1 MLRSIR
7 RWWRYLGA
15 RLGMQLDEVADP
27 KVQLEQAIQEAREQ
41 HRLLTE
47 NAASVIA
54 NQAQLQ
60 QRLDRAIDEYEKAN
74 GLARQALIL
83 SDRETRKGEVQR
95 ADNLGMAAESFAERI
110 ILLEREVEEVK
121 RLLIE
126 ATQASERARQ
136 AVRLNSIA
144 LRKKLA
150 QRERLLSQLDQAK
163 MQEQMNAAMAQL
175 DASVGEEVPTLDEVR
190 DKIERRLAMAHATN
204 EVKGSS
210 VSVRVLEV
218 EQAMQQ
224 AEAQARLGVLRAQLG
239 LAPPPIAGELQA
251 SPDVIEGDLTVL
263 ASETREVVK
272 VERRDP

>member
-1 MLRSIR
+1 MWRSIR

-47 NAASVIA
+47 SAASVIA

-60 QRLDRAIDEYEKAN
+60 QRLDRAIEEYEKAN
-74 GLARQALIL
+74 SLARQALIL

-110 ILLEREVEEVK
+110 ILLEREIEDIK
-121 RLLIE
+121 RLLME
-126 ATQASERARQ
+126 ATEASERARD
-136 AVRLNSIA
+136 AVRLNSVA

-150 QRERLLSQLDQAK
+150 QRERLLSQLDQAQ

-175 DASVGEEVPTLDEVR
+175 GANVGDDGPTLDEVR
-190 DKIERRLAMAHATN
+190 EKIERRLAMAQATS

-224 AEAQARLGVLRAQLG
+224 AEAQARLGMLRSQLG
-239 LAPPPIAGELQA
+239 LTPPPIAGELEA
-251 SPDVIEGDLTVL
+251 SASSDVEMPVVDGEAL
-263 ASETREVVK
+263 EVVPVK
-272 VERRDP
+272 VPGDR